1 MIFGP
6 FEPIFDPLRGFSVK
20 ITFLTCLSFEGIKT
34 LSQEIKMPYFP
45 FKYNWF
51 SPRSIC
57 PLSRCT
63 RCQGG
68 CSPPP
73 PSPPSPPPSPSCSP
87 RQQTWFL
94 NSKRERQT
102 VKVAAK
108 APLCAAS
115 SFNESGLWNQGI
127 LSEKITL
134 SWLVIGHLRVFR
146 PFFIR
151 SAISEGADRICE
163 FLCSMSTC

>member
-1 MIFGP
+1 
-6 FEPIFDPLRGFSVK
+6 
-20 ITFLTCLSFEGIKT
+20 
-34 LSQEIKMPYFP
+34 MPYFL
-45 FKYNWF
+45 FKYNLF

-73 PSPPSPPPSPSCSP
+73 PSPPSPAPSPSCSP
-87 RQQTWFL
+87 RQQTWFP

-115 SFNESGLWNQGI
+115 SFNESGLWNQGT

-146 PFFIR
+146 PFFIHFQP
-151 SAISEGADRICE
+151 
-163 FLCSMSTC
+163 FLRELIEPVCFNVHLLSNITPLQSIGSN